1 MLTNQNTITKNI
13 AKIIDGRRIAER
25 ILNRLKKQPKPKKI
39 LAAVL
44 VGRNPA
50 SISFL
55 KQKEKAADSLGIQF
69 QLYRFSSKILE
80 AALKRKINQLN
91 RDAKIGGIIIQLP
104 LPKGIN
110 RDSIIALLAKNKDVD
125 ALKGAALV
133 LPPAVGALDAI
144 LKNIRFA
151 LKGKR
156 VVVIGRGLLV
166 GKPIAIWLKNKVNR
180 LDIFYSTFFDRQIL
194 EQADLIISGVGV
206 SGLVKGSQIKKGAVL
221 VDFGY
226 SFKRGPT
233 RTKRG
238 LTQKIAGD
246 FDFESCA
253 KKAKYITPVPGGT
266 GPILVAKL
274 LDNFYRLTK

>member
-1 MLTNQNTITKNI
+1 M
-13 AKIIDGRRIAER
+13 IIDGRRIAEK

-44 VGRNPA
+44 VGKNPA

-55 KQKEKAADSLGIQF
+55 KQKEKAAKSLDITF
-69 QLYRFSSKILE
+69 KLYKFSSTLGEPRLKKKI
-80 AALKRKINQLN
+80 ISLN
-91 RDAKIGGIIIQLP
+91 RNPKIGGIIIQLP

-125 ALKGAALV
+125 ALKSAALV
-133 LPPAVGALDAI
+133 LPPAVGALDAV
-144 LKNIRFA
+144 LKAIRFS
-151 LKGKR
+151 LKSAW
-156 VVVIGRGLLV
+156 VVVVGRGLLV
-166 GKPIAIWLKNKVNR
+166 GKPIAEWLKNRVSR
-180 LDIFYSTFFDRQIL
+180 LDIFYSTFFDKRIL
-194 EQADLIISGVGV
+194 GEADLVVSGVGV

-226 SFKRGPT
+226 SLKQEGRRKRKRGT
-233 RTKRG
+233 ARIK
-238 LTQKIAGD
+238 GD

-253 KKAKYITPVPGGT
+253 RKAKYITPTPGGT

-274 LDNFYRLTK
+274 LENFYKLSR

>member
-1 MLTNQNTITKNI
+1 MT
-13 AKIIDGRRIAER
+13 KIIDGRKIAEK

-44 VGRNPA
+44 VGTNPA

-69 QLYRFSSKILE
+69 QLYRFSSKISE
-80 AALKRKINQLN
+80 VTLKKKINQLN
-91 RDAKIGGIIIQLP
+91 RDPKIGGIIIQLP
-104 LPKGIN
+104 LSKKIN
-110 RDSIIALLAKNKDVD
+110 RESIIELLAKNKDID
-125 ALKGAALV
+125 ALKSSELV

-144 LKNIRFA
+144 LKTIRFA

-156 VVVIGRGLLV
+156 VVVIGRGFLV
-166 GKPIAIWLKNKVNR
+166 GKPIAIWLKSKVKR
-180 LDIFYSTFFDRQIL
+180 LDIFYSTFFDKRIL

-226 SFKRGPT
+226 SASGGK
-233 RTKRG
+233 
-238 LTQKIAGD
+238 LTGD